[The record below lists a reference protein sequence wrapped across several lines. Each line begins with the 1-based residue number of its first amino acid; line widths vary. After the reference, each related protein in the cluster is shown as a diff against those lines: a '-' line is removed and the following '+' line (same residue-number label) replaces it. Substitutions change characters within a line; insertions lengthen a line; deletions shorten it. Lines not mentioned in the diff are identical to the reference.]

1 MKKGIAIFLIIVLMG
16 LSYTFF
22 KSNDTVS
29 TTSTFHVNE
38 KRANRHMEML
48 GVDMNSSE
56 EMIIIIENENVWNLI
71 QLDNTYFIVFSEDV
85 NGMKKLESIEII
97 N

>member
-1 MKKGIAIFLIIVLMG
+1 MKKGIAIFLVIVLVG
-16 LSYTFF
+16 LSYIFF
-22 KSNDTVS
+22 KSNDTDS
-29 TTSTFHVNE
+29 TTSSFHVNE
-38 KRANRHMEML
+38 KRANHNMEIL
-48 GVDMNSSE
+48 GFDINSSE

-85 NGMKKLESIEII
+85 NGMKKLESIEIM